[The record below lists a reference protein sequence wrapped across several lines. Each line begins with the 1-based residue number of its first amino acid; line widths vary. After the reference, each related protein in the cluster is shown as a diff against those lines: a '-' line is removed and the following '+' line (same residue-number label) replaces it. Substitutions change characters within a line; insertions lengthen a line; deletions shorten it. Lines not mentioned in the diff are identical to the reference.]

1 MIHLFENRKEDGMS
15 TYKEESQETLI
26 LAIPSKGR
34 TRYRLSSLLN
44 YCLENE
50 KELEELTDEEK
61 AQFVIVEN

>member
-1 MIHLFENRKEDGMS
+1 MS